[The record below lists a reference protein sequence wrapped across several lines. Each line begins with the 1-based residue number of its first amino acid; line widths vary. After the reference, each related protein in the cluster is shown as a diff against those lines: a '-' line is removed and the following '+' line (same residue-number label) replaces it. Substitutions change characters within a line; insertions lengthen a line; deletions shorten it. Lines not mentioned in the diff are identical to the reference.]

1 VYLSKEVLCGGI
13 GWRTPPASQ
22 KVDMDPDL
30 ISETNLCRY
39 QRLDSIILHP
49 ENIGNKK

>member
-1 VYLSKEVLCGGI
+1 VYLTKEVLGGGI

-30 ISETNLCRY
+30 ISETNTCRY
-39 QRLDSIILHP
+39 QRLDSIILSTL
-49 ENIGNKK
+49 KA